1 MFSPD
6 ADDVIQSQTKKEEQ
20 TLATL
25 KIRKLF
31 NQLVSPFPE
40 MTFRFPP
47 FYKFFG
53 KDIMRLGRGGRKFES
68 CRLDEDEIPG
78 NVEKSRFP
86 GVFLWCAWR
95 RTFRLRAMG
104 ALSQVKVLNMPR

>member
-1 MFSPD
+1 MPITCVKMEMFSPD

-47 FYKFFG
+47 FYKVFG
-53 KDIMRLGRGGRKFES
+53 KDIMHSGRGGASSNLVASMMVGSTKVTLFS
-68 CRLDEDEIPG
+68 EIPFR
-78 NVEKSRFP
+78 NLSVEDK
-86 GVFLWCAWR
+86 LWACYWHAC
-95 RTFRLRAMG
+95 
-104 ALSQVKVLNMPR
+104 VL

>member
-1 MFSPD
+1 MEMFSPD

-47 FYKFFG
+47 FYKVFG
-53 KDIMRLGRGGRKFES
+53 KDIMRSGRGGASSNLVASMMIGSTKVTLFS
-68 CRLDEDEIPG
+68 EIPFR
-78 NVEKSRFP
+78 NLSVEDK
-86 GVFLWCAWR
+86 LWACYWHAC
-95 RTFRLRAMG
+95 
-104 ALSQVKVLNMPR
+104 VL